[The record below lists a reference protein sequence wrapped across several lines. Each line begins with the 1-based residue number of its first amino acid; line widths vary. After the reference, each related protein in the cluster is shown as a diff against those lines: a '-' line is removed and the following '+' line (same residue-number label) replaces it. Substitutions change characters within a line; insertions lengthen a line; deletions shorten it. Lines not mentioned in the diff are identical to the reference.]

1 MFSNFHNA
9 TDFEVYV
16 FIKNT
21 KIHYL
26 EKKTLFLKQNKII
39 HYALVRVILWWKNTL
54 IQGLYYGKKQFYNI
68 LNL

>member
-26 EKKTLFLKQNKII
+26 EKKKHYFLNKI
-39 HYALVRVILWWKNTL
+39 RS
-54 IQGLYYGKKQFYNI
+54 LYISKGYIMVKK
-68 LNL
+68 